1 MLAAAAGFAV
11 AHAAYVTLSWQQT
24 CTEMSE
30 LICSVNLRLQGDTGN
45 STAAADAVRDQL
57 QQQLNAES
65 STLEYLNQR
74 VQSNSVVMLGVSDI
88 QQAS

>member
-1 MLAAAAGFAV
+1 
-11 AHAAYVTLSWQQT
+11 
-24 CTEMSE
+24 MSE

-45 STAAADAVRDQL
+45 STAAADDVRDQL